1 VYVAFVINVY
11 ARRIVGWRA
20 SRTANARFV
29 LDALEQAIY
38 QHTPAQGQVVHH
50 PDRGSQGGFNRS
62 SQHPVDGGV
71 DDKNRQTKMR
81 TFDPGQI
88 KLTRKAASLAT

>member
-11 ARRIVGWRA
+11 ARLIVGWRA

-38 QHTPAQGQVVHH
+38 QHTPAQGQLVHH
-50 PDRGSQGGFNRS
+50 PDRGSQYLLIKYTERLAEAKIDPPVGSVGGL
-62 SQHPVDGGV
+62 
-71 DDKNRQTKMR
+71 
-81 TFDPGQI
+81 I
-88 KLTRKAASLAT
+88 